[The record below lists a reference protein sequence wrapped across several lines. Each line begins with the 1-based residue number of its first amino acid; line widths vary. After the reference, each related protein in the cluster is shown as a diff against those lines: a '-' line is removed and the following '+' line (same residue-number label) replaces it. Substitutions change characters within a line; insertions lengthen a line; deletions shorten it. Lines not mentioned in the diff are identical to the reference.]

1 MEDAASSVPWPLWIT
16 IGLAVVGAVWGVAA
30 WVTKVNEARK
40 GWRDVATEIRK
51 DIKQIFLRL
60 PPPQTTGSGSPVQL
74 TEFGE
79 KVAAKLEASAWATER
94 APHLW
99 QKVEGF
105 KPFEVDEFC
114 ENYVQNNLDT
124 ATRERVAQRA
134 YEFGIKREHVLNVLR
149 VVLREAL
156 FDLCPICGLGE
167 RYAKTGDREDYRCP
181 QHGRFRISGS
191 VLASAL
197 WQGSTREEKEKILK
211 DADPDKD
218 GILHIMSYSLPN
230 AE

>member
-1 MEDAASSVPWPLWIT
+1 VDNAASSVPWPLWIT
-16 IGLAVVGAVWGVAA
+16 IGLAAAGAVWGVAV

-79 KVAAKLEASAWATER
+79 KVAAKLEALAWATER
-94 APHLW
+94 APNLW
-99 QKVEGF
+99 HKVESL
-105 KPFEVDEFC
+105 KPFEVDEYC
-114 ENYVQNNLDT
+114 ESHVQNNLDT
-124 ATRERVAQRA
+124 AMKERVAQSA
-134 YEFGIKREHVLNVLR
+134 YEFGINREQVLNVLR

-156 FDLCPICGLGE
+156 FNLCPICGLGE
-167 RYAKTGDREDYRCP
+167 RYAKTGDREDYMCP

-191 VLASAL
+191 VLASSL

-211 DADPDKD
+211 DANPDKD
-218 GILHIMSYSLPN
+218 GILHVKSHSRPN